1 MHCISSQLGGSIA
14 VTLSL
19 KHVTIISDKNEKGE
33 PIGSPFML
41 YF

>member
-14 VTLSL
+14 ANLSL
-19 KHVTIISDKNEKGE
+19 KHVTTISDKNEKGE
-33 PIGSPFML
+33 PVGSPLML